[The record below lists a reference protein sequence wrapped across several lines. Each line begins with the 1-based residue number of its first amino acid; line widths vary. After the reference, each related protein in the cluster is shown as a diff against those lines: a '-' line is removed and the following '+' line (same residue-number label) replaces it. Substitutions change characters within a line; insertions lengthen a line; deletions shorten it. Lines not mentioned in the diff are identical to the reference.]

1 MNAPKW
7 LRPLMGVAEASIP
20 TGAAR
25 REWVIRAARD
35 LIDIPGVAE
44 PIEDAAIGAAIEMV
58 WEAVYGPKAKARR
71 AARREKRA
79 AGK

>member
-1 MNAPKW
+1 MTEPKW
-7 LRPLMGVAEASIP
+7 LRELMAIAESALP

-25 REWVIRAARD
+25 RDWVIAAARA
-35 LIDIPGVAE
+35 LA

-71 AARREKRA
+71 AKRREKRA